1 MRFLL
6 TNDDGI
12 FAEGLEALRTE
23 FQNAGHEV
31 MVVAPALQQSAQSH
45 SITLYHPLVLR
56 TVELPGGGKG
66 LAVEGTPADCV
77 KIGLHEISPVQP
89 DACISGINNGSNT
102 GLNIFYSGTVGGA
115 FEAAL
120 HDIPS
125 FAISLDAK
133 VAQDYGP
140 SARMAR
146 RIVEQL
152 MPRAGARTL
161 FNVNIPNL
169 PEEEVKGVRL
179 CRQDVLPYQDAF
191 ERRTD
196 PRGRIYFWLKEEI
209 LHPDANAP
217 RNGHAAF
224 PPDQPTLRQGFV
236 TVTPIQLEVSD
247 YELLKSLDGVA
258 LDHRPSAAT
267 VRRAASRRT
276 SLR

>member
-12 FAEGLEALRTE
+12 FSEGLEALRTE

-31 MVVAPALQQSAQSH
+31 VVVAPALQQSAQSH
-45 SITLYHPLVLR
+45 SITLYHPLILR

-77 KIGLHEISPVQP
+77 KIGLHEIAPVRP

-120 HDIPS
+120 HGIPS
-125 FAISLDAK
+125 FAVSLDTK
-133 VAQDYGP
+133 VTQNYAP

-146 RIVEQL
+146 RVVEQI
-152 MPRAGARTL
+152 MPRAEARTL

-169 PEEEVKGVRL
+169 LEDQVKGVKF

-196 PRGRIYFWLKEEI
+196 PRGRVYFWLKEEI
-209 LHPDANAP
+209 LHPDADVP

-224 PPDQPTLRQGFV
+224 PPDQPQLKLGYI
-236 TVTPIQLEVSD
+236 TVTPILLEVTD
-247 YELLKSLDGVA
+247 YDRVKSLKDLSV
-258 LDHRPSAAT
+258 DHRTTAT
-267 VRRAASRRT
+267 SVRRSVSRRT
-276 SLR
+276 SQR

>member
-1 MRFLL
+1 MRLLL

-12 FAEGLEALRTE
+12 FSEGLEALRIE
-23 FQNAGHEV
+23 FQNAGHDV
-31 MVVAPALQQSAQSH
+31 VVVAPALQQSAQSH

-77 KIGLHEISPVQP
+77 KIGLHEIAPIRP

-120 HDIPS
+120 HGIPS
-125 FAISLDAK
+125 FAVSLDTKA
-133 VAQDYGP
+133 AEDYSP

-146 RIVEQL
+146 RLIEQI
-152 MPRAGARTL
+152 MPHAGERTL
-161 FNVNIPNL
+161 FNINIPNL
-169 PEEEVKGVRL
+169 AEEQVKGVRF

-196 PRGRIYFWLKEEI
+196 PRGRVYFWLKEEI

-224 PPDQPTLRQGFV
+224 PPDQPQLKQGYI
-236 TVTPIQLEVSD
+236 TVTPIQLDVTD
-247 YELLKSLDGVA
+247 YERLKRLKDLA
-258 LDHRPSAAT
+258 LDHRAPAAVRRSAA
-267 VRRAASRRT
+267 RRT
-276 SLR
+276 SQRG

>member
-1 MRFLL
+1 MRLLL

-12 FAEGLEALRTE
+12 FSEGLEALRIE

-31 MVVAPALQQSAQSH
+31 VVVAPALQQSAQSH

-77 KIGLHEISPVQP
+77 KIGLHEIAPIRP

-125 FAISLDAK
+125 FAVSLDTK
-133 VAQDYGP
+133 VAQDYAP

-146 RIVEQL
+146 RVVEAIV
-152 MPRAGARTL
+152 PRAEPRTL

-169 PEEEVKGVRL
+169 LEDQIKGVKF

-196 PRGRIYFWLKEEI
+196 PRGRVYFWLKEEI
-209 LHPDANAP
+209 LHPDADAP

-224 PPDQPTLRQGFV
+224 PPDQPQLKQGWI
-236 TVTPIQLEVSD
+236 TVTPIQLEVTD
-247 YELLKSLDGVA
+247 YERLQGLKDLTIDLHV
-258 LDHRPSAAT
+258 PAT
-267 VRRAASRRT
+267 AIRRATARRT
-276 SLR
+276 SER

>member
-12 FAEGLEALRTE
+12 FSGGLEALRTE
-23 FQNAGHEV
+23 LQNAGHEV
-31 MVVAPALQQSAQSH
+31 VVVAPALQQSAQSH

-56 TVELPGGGKG
+56 SVELPGGGKG

-77 KIGLHEISPVQP
+77 KIGLHEIAPTRP
-89 DACISGINNGSNT
+89 DACISGINNGANT

-120 HDIPS
+120 HGIPS
-125 FAISLDAK
+125 FAVSLDTKA
-133 VAQDYGP
+133 AEDYTP
-140 SARMAR
+140 AARMAR
-146 RIVEQL
+146 RVIEQIL
-152 MPRAGARTL
+152 PRAEERTL

-169 PEEEVKGVRL
+169 SEDEVKGVKF

-196 PRGRIYFWLKEEI
+196 PRGRVYFWLKEEI
-209 LHPDANAP
+209 LHPDANVP

-224 PPDQPTLRQGFV
+224 PPDQSQLKLGYI
-236 TVTPIQLEVSD
+236 TVTPIQLEATD
-247 YELLKSLDGVA
+247 YERLKA
-258 LDHRPSAAT
+258 LKDLAIEHRAPA
-267 VRRAASRRT
+267 AASRRPPARKA
-276 SLR
+276 SPR

>member
-12 FAEGLEALRTE
+12 FAEGLEALRIE

-31 MVVAPALQQSAQSH
+31 VVVAPALQQSAQSH

-56 TVELPGGGKG
+56 TVDLPGGGKG

-77 KIGLHEISPVQP
+77 KIGLHEIAPMRP

-120 HDIPS
+120 HGIPS
-125 FAISLDAK
+125 FAISLDTK
-133 VAQDYGP
+133 TTDDFTP
-140 SARMAR
+140 SARIAR
-146 RIVEQL
+146 RVVEQL
-152 MPRAGARTL
+152 LPYAEPRNL

-169 PEEEVKGVRL
+169 PEEEVKGVKL
-179 CRQDVLPYQDAF
+179 CRQEIRPYQDAF

-196 PRGRIYFWLKEEI
+196 PRGRVYFWLKEEI
-209 LHPDANAP
+209 LHPDATLP
-217 RNGHAAF
+217 LNGHGAH
-224 PPDQPTLRQGFV
+224 PPDHATLKQGYV
-236 TVTPIQLEVSD
+236 TVSPVSLEVSD
-247 YELLKSLDGVA
+247 YEKLKA
-258 LDHRPSAAT
+258 LQDVSIDIRTQTAI
-267 VRRAASRRT
+267 VRRAHSRR
-276 SLR
+276 SSSR